1 MCFVVGI
8 LHVLSLSCA
17 AFSPDASEP
26 KFSSSDNKFYRQNLA
41 DMLSIPRAKTCYYD
55 WSFTVDG
62 AKQWNE
68 LPINIKHS
76 SSLLS
81 SKNSIKAYLLLS

>member
-1 MCFVVGI
+1 MCFVVGVFHF
-8 LHVLSLSCA
+8 LCLSCG

-26 KFSSSDNKFYRQNLA
+26 KFSSSDNKFYNRNLA
-41 DMLSIPRAKTCYYD
+41 DMLSIPRTKTCYYD
-55 WSFTVDG
+55 RSFIVDG

-76 SSLLS
+76 PSLLS
-81 SKNSIKAYLLLS
+81 LKNSIKAYLLLS